1 MSKEVRNRLREELAR
16 VLYSAVVI
24 DEKSK
29 AVLFT
34 ALATKIPQDWKVF
47 AHHMTIVFGKGLPEE
62 LKGDLGK
69 TVTLS
74 ATEVGVSDMAIAVKV
89 SGYPSSNDT
98 PHITIAVNTAE
109 GGKPF
114 MSNKITNW
122 ETVGAPIT
130 LTGVVTEIKAQ

>member
-1 MSKEVRNRLREELAR
+1 MKGKLKNKVREALDGEVK

-47 AHHMTIVFGKGLPEE
+47 AHHMTIVFGKGLPDE

-69 TVTLS
+69 TVILK

-89 SGYPSSNDT
+89 DGYSSTNAI

-109 GGKPF
+109 GGKPYD
-114 MSNKITNW
+114 SNRIENW
-122 ETVGAPIT
+122 ESITPIS
-130 LTGVVTEIKAQ
+130 LSGEVREMK